1 MLDLRSGRILRLAT
15 QATHIATKQL
25 SNDASKPRAKTS
37 KQNKLLPKIDGHK
50 YSVKKSPFA
59 SAPTEL
65 TLRRRQH
72 EHTARSP
79 PSQSSSRCQN
89 SDAEWGSQTLRQAC
103 YRENPE
109 SAMCVQ
115 NLNDSRGL
123 AIRITYRISLR
134 SSSLWEPR
142 HPPLKVVLDF
152 SYFEGP
158 NTRFRQA
165 LFYFRSFC
173 HDWYVLSKTGKLI
186 PELKKKN
193 TQKETALNQTDA
205 RGVHRYRL
213 IYRANSSQS
222 KRSWIGV
229 VMILPQV
236 HLRKPCYDFTFL

>member
-65 TLRRRQH
+65 TLRRRRH

-142 HPPLKVVLDF
+142 HPPLRIWFL
-152 SYFEGP
+152 
-158 NTRFRQA
+158 
-165 LFYFRSFC
+165 FRSYLDALIFSC
-173 HDWYVLSKTGKLI
+173 VCGIRRHSQLKAWLSWVNFSNDPSAGSPT
-186 PELKKKN
+186 
-193 TQKETALNQTDA
+193 ETLLRLLLPLSSKICLTFRDA
-205 RGVHRYRL
+205 SRASAVRKAHRTTRN
-213 IYRANSSQS
+213 R
-222 KRSWIGV
+222 
-229 VMILPQV
+229 
-236 HLRKPCYDFTFL
+236 

>member
-65 TLRRRQH
+65 TLRRRRH

-142 HPPLKVVLDF
+142 HPLLKVLISLNSFEAFVNKGAFYTYSSLSVLIGFDIINHA
-152 SYFEGP
+152 S
-158 NTRFRQA
+158 NMKVCLV
-165 LFYFRSFC
+165 LFAP
-173 HDWYVLSKTGKLI
+173 T
-186 PELKKKN
+186 
-193 TQKETALNQTDA
+193 
-205 RGVHRYRL
+205 
-213 IYRANSSQS
+213 
-222 KRSWIGV
+222 
-229 VMILPQV
+229 
-236 HLRKPCYDFTFL
+236 